1 MTALAL
7 AARSPPFRQ
16 RRWNRVRLLIHA
28 DFGLSNRDETSFMW
42 RYRIGRLLQL
52 FGLLVLPFA
61 IASELMDKVGLSQ
74 SLLIAAA
81 GAAVFYVGVQVQ
93 HRS

>member
-1 MTALAL
+1 
-7 AARSPPFRQ
+7 
-16 RRWNRVRLLIHA
+16 
-28 DFGLSNRDETSFMW
+28 MW

-52 FGLLVLPFA
+52 FGLLILPFA
-61 IASELMDKVGLSQ
+61 IASELMNKVSLGQ

-93 HRS
+93 QRS